1 MQETEN
7 GGGTETTPCTR
18 PEHHDSSASI
28 ASQTQHEDQFWRP
41 SSRQHSRQR
50 TLPTTDRPLHCRSGT
65 AASRGRNEG
74 KQHLFLKSV
83 TSQNREGKTCKKK
96 KKNLTALAS
105 LRLRTTAIMSLKYYA
120 LKKKE
125 TRLCIHKLCEAALP
139 KIINTCSLQSFT
151 GILLQQKFTQ
161 ALFLVLVFSFLVT
174 RTAQTHPCTHSS
186 VQYRTVLWKC
196 RKS

>member
-83 TSQNREGKTCKKK
+83 TSQNREGKTSKKK
-96 KKNLTALAS
+96 KKLTALAS

-120 LKKKE
+120 LKKKKE

-161 ALFLVLVFSFLVT
+161 ALFLVLVFSFFL
-174 RTAQTHPCTHSS
+174 
-186 VQYRTVLWKC
+186 
-196 RKS
+196 

>member
-96 KKNLTALAS
+96 KKKSHRTGFPSLTHNCNHELEV
-105 LRLRTTAIMSLKYYA
+105 LRVKKKK
-120 LKKKE
+120 KKKE

-161 ALFLVLVFSFLVT
+161 ALFLVLVFSFFL
-174 RTAQTHPCTHSS
+174 
-186 VQYRTVLWKC
+186 
-196 RKS
+196 